1 MIAPSRAL
9 MGAVVFALGTLV
21 GCIQPATVIDNS
33 PSPLGLANTTAVPTT
48 AATPAATT
56 APTTVQTTAPAE
68 SPTTAPTQE
77 PTAEPTQPP
86 TPRPTPVPTPRPTP
100 VPTPA
105 PTPTP
110 PPAPTG
116 NVNIQPTPPNTT
128 LGVYGKVTDSATGAP
143 LGNVCITVGVPG
155 AICWGKTDVNGN
167 FKIDMVN
174 PWQASPGQF
183 ELYFILQPYAVDHSP
198 KQLISS
204 VVRIDF
210 KMHP

>member
-1 MIAPSRAL
+1 
-9 MGAVVFALGTLV
+9 MGAVVFALSTLV

-56 APTTVQTTAPAE
+56 APTE
-68 SPTTAPTQE
+68 SASTQPTTAPTPE
-77 PTAEPTQPP
+77 PTQAPTPEPTQPP

>member
-9 MGAVVFALGTLV
+9 MGAVVFALSTLV

-56 APTTVQTTAPAE
+56 APTTAQTTAPAE

-86 TPRPTPVPTPRPTP
+86 TPRPTPVPTPR
-100 VPTPA
+100 PTPA

>member
-1 MIAPSRAL
+1 MIARNRAL
-9 MGAVVFALGTLV
+9 MGAVVFALGTFV

-56 APTTVQTTAPAE
+56 VPTE
-68 SPTTAPTQE
+68 SAGTQPTTAPTPE
-77 PTAEPTQPP
+77 PTQAPTPEPTQPP

-100 VPTPA
+100 VPA

>member
-1 MIAPSRAL
+1 LIARNHAL
-9 MGAVVFALGTLV
+9 MGAVVFALSTLV

-77 PTAEPTQPP
+77 PTPEPTQPP
-86 TPRPTPVPTPRPTP
+86 TPRPTPVPAPRPTP
-100 VPTPA
+100 VPTA
-105 PTPTP
+105 PPT
-110 PPAPTG
+110 PAPTG

-128 LGVYGKVTDSATGAP
+128 LGVYGKVTDQATGAP

>member
-1 MIAPSRAL
+1 
-9 MGAVVFALGTLV
+9 
-21 GCIQPATVIDNS
+21 
-33 PSPLGLANTTAVPTT
+33 
-48 AATPAATT
+48 
-56 APTTVQTTAPAE
+56 
-68 SPTTAPTQE
+68 
-77 PTAEPTQPP
+77 
-86 TPRPTPVPTPRPTP
+86 
-100 VPTPA
+100 
-105 PTPTP
+105 
-110 PPAPTG
+110 
-116 NVNIQPTPPNTT
+116 VNIQPTPPNTT

>member
-1 MIAPSRAL
+1 MIRL
-9 MGAVVFALGTLV
+9 YGYE
-21 GCIQPATVIDNS
+21 
-33 PSPLGLANTTAVPTT
+33 
-48 AATPAATT
+48 T
-56 APTTVQTTAPAE
+56 AP
-68 SPTTAPTQE
+68 QE
-77 PTAEPTQPP
+77 RTF
-86 TPRPTPVPTPRPTP
+86 
-100 VPTPA
+100 
-105 PTPTP
+105 
-110 PPAPTG
+110 
-116 NVNIQPTPPNTT
+116 NTYEDVHCFHSAGAHDWMKF
-128 LGVYGKVTDSATGAP
+128 LKYGYGKVTDQATGTP
-143 LGNVCITVGVPG
+143 LGNVCVTVGIPG

>member
-1 MIAPSRAL
+1 
-9 MGAVVFALGTLV
+9 MGAVVFALSTLV

-56 APTTVQTTAPAE
+56 APTTAQTTAPAE
-68 SPTTAPTQE
+68 SPTTAPT
-77 PTAEPTQPP
+77 PEPTQPP
-86 TPRPTPVPTPRPTP
+86 TPRPTPVPTPR
-100 VPTPA
+100 PTPA

>member
-1 MIAPSRAL
+1 

-56 APTTVQTTAPAE
+56 APTTAQTTAPAE
-68 SPTTAPTQE
+68 SPTTAPT
-77 PTAEPTQPP
+77 PEPTQPP

-105 PTPTP
+105 PIPTP